1 MIVMMTHQAMVVTS
15 RHASNATWPHPLF
28 KALVPEPVPAR
39 VLVLMLV
46 LVPVLALPT
55 ARM

>member
-39 VLVLMLV
+39 VLVLLLV